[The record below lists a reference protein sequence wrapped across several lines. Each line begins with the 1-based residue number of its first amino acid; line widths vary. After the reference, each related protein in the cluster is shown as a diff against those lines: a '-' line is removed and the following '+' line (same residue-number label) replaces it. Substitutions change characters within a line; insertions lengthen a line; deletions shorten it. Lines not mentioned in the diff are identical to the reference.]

1 VNLKHLQ
8 PEEKKKG
15 DIYSKKVALPTLML
29 LVLMAVKRAVKR
41 QVLRP

>member
-29 LVLMAVKRAVKR
+29 LILTAVERTVKR
-41 QVLRP
+41 QVLHP